1 MRYRFFLYGQL
12 LKRDIESR
20 YRGSMLGLAWPLL
33 QPLSQLAVFTL
44 IFFEF
49 MQFRWPMTTGQ
60 SGQSAWDY
68 AAQVLAGLA
77 AFNFFAELLN
87 RSPSSISSQSNFVT
101 KLRFPLALLP
111 AVNFGSAML
120 HLFTATLVLTLYQ
133 ALTLG
138 LSFDMLIRLGCLPVL
153 MAPFVIYGL
162 GLSLIL
168 SGLGVYFRDLQ
179 QVMPAITS
187 LLMFLSPIFY
197 PASAVPLALR
207 PWFEFNPI
215 GAAAEAMRYALLP
228 SSHFQVDSWLWHGL
242 SSLVFIAFS
251 VVLFRRIRPGFAD
264 VL

>member
-1 MRYRFFLYGQL
+1 
-12 LKRDIESR
+12 
-20 YRGSMLGLAWPLL
+20 
-33 QPLSQLAVFTL
+33 
-44 IFFEF
+44 
-49 MQFRWPMTTGQ
+49 
-60 SGQSAWDY
+60 
-68 AAQVLAGLA
+68 
-77 AFNFFAELLN
+77 
-87 RSPSSISSQSNFVT
+87 
-101 KLRFPLALLP
+101 
-111 AVNFGSAML
+111 
-120 HLFTATLVLTLYQ
+120 
-133 ALTLG
+133 
-138 LSFDMLIRLGCLPVL
+138 VL

-168 SGLGVYFRDLQ
+168 SGIGVYFRDLQ

-197 PASAVPLALR
+197 PASAVPHALR

-251 VVLFRRIRPGFAD
+251 VLLFRRIRPGFAD